1 MEHSLATSTG
11 DRYLH
16 KKFKKQLTIDT
27 TSTTLLQ
34 RKGEIF
40 AISPTSL
47 SANNG
52 HGSSIDHQTRAPLQ
66 DLQQHTV
73 ESNQKQPPHTAPANL
88 IESPPN
94 FVPNNYNRM
103 LSSTKMSS
111 ISNTN
116 PAVLVKDAISTYST
130 VEVDSS
136 RSMFLDDHRL
146 KTDTTNTDISSALD
160 NGNSYNQPSDLRTS
174 DNSSVV
180 SSNDILSLETHKSST
195 AGGKY
200 VCTFCNLSC
209 SKPSVLQKHIRAH
222 TNERP
227 YPCVSCGFSFKTRSN
242 LYKHCRSRTHRNRVM
257 GNNNNNSK
265 LMQADYDSG
274 NSNPED
280 DDLPPSGQGNQSNR
294 LYKPRF
300 HLDTTNYNTEESR
313 HVNNTND
320 SYFGTTVQLNC
331 AGLERSTEEPLNL
344 TYKNRKR
351 CLSDVGTET
360 STSGPTQ
367 TQSLIKELLLKNL
380 YADGNMQCPHC
391 KMIFRTVT
399 ELELHKLKNCRGF
412 TKSGSRYNRSNS
424 VNVASIFT
432 QNRSHFDNVPCIE
445 KVQPEQ
451 QQQRSQSIV
460 FPLKSPGPFLG
471 KTRLVEGEKQKS
483 FSFEDDIINN
493 HMNPYSSAASSTIND
508 WPNRY
513 SDYSP
518 LSANDVVKRPPVKLF
533 GGEVKITHQTSGE
546 SKSYKIDG
554 NSPPKHQQIDNNQLQ
569 SSYRFTP
576 ENSIH
581 ENHVVKSCL
590 QSGGTIVQNK
600 SQQQYNS
607 KRHKPEDDD
616 EMNVIRV
623 FDLPNSVNNYSQIKF
638 SPKITVNK
646 NISTTNNQETM
657 MDTSPIKYTNIKDF
671 SQKAAKLLQPNLRQL
686 NLSVPGIPSPSASSH
701 NQPHQV
707 THPKFHNSLVP
718 NGISEPPSDY
728 AFATSM
734 NNLAGG
740 SSNPMQF
747 MVDGKVV
754 RYVPGMPGP
763 IVAEEGRSNAGLL
776 RLVKPNV
783 QITPP
788 SDVPPAREEPMEV
801 IPVEIPKLEEP
812 PKPISHKRLASK
824 RPNSLPLKPSTLI
837 SKQHH
842 GLTPTMF
849 NQILISPDTPRVAKK
864 YNQHFLNGNY
874 FSYLDLKSSTRS
886 VYCTLNKTQP
896 YYLPLVSH
904 FSMYSEW
911 QHQDD
916 GFDRAYTSGLDSRQ
930 RPGAYSVA
938 GSARSRRRGRTTT
951 GEEVGSC
958 CETTVVQSNYKFIP
972 EPPLPT
978 SSPSPPIHTSPH
990 QSHSPNSKSQSHL
1003 PTFITNNL
1011 YPSPSTGPSFHPH
1024 TPGGASSSELLPGP
1038 GPGESSFGVGGV
1050 PMEEGEYVR
1059 GRGRGRFV
1067 CDQCGIRCKKP
1078 SMLKKHI
1085 RTHSNVRPYTC
1096 SHCNF
1101 SFKTK
1106 GNLTKHM
1113 KSKAHTKN
1121 YTASGGSGSGS
1132 GSSTHQSGN
1141 MTSDSSDDDES
1152 DMESSDESTR
1162 NQEHEAAYGLLS
1174 LSQKP
1179 NNSSSTS
1186 TNSNHSRLSP
1196 LTPTT
1201 PAPLSN
1207 QPPFMDSEQIAH
1219 VSKSNYVRNKILTE
1233 KPFIP
1238 WSTSLQVVTT
1248 TCSTSSAGGG
1258 MCRPL
1263 TYPYTSP
1270 LTEEPSKI
1278 SQLTKEATPMEIT
1291 EESPITNNIKNFN
1304 VIKRYDPEAL
1314 RSNQTTQPNLVTS
1327 EDWRKRRM
1335 LTTPEEP
1342 SPIRNG
1348 PRVSPKIHRLTAEM
1362 SPNVM
1367 DLSVN
1372 NHEVLSLQT
1381 SPKSSQHLPF
1391 QRRNEVEVDRLL
1403 QQSSRL
1409 SRVLSYVGA
1418 SYESPQKVRL
1428 SVSVNEN
1435 DCGTFVKQ
1443 PSPVERRP
1451 SHAVVY
1457 DNSAME
1463 TLADIATKQVKLERN
1478 AVAKDVASEFLKLAT
1493 KNNPSELGP
1502 SSMMGGT
1509 TVIPVSSTNHHHQK
1523 DVNDLMAKA
1532 QENKSCMVC
1541 GKSFNKPS
1549 QLRLHMNIHYL
1560 ERPFRCESCS
1570 VSFRTK
1576 GHLQKH
1582 ERSAGHH
1589 NKLCSSPT
1597 LITSE
1602 PRPFKCA
1609 DCNIAFRIHGHL
1621 AKHLRSKM
1629 HIMKLECLSKI
1640 PFGLYAELE
1649 RSNSL
1654 LTEINTADGEQCLSS
1669 LQMLAKKV
1677 FINDPSKLNYIE
1689 LNPIQQIDN
1698 IESDN

>member
-1 MEHSLATSTG
+1 MEHSTTATTTG

-27 TSTTLLQ
+27 TSTVLLQ
-34 RKGEIF
+34 RKGEPF
-40 AISPTSL
+40 ATSPTNL
-47 SANNG
+47 SVTN
-52 HGSSIDHQTRAPLQ
+52 DQPQTTIRAPLH
-66 DLQQHTV
+66 DLQQHTIQN
-73 ESNQKQPPHTAPANL
+73 SFDS
-88 IESPPN
+88 SPPSSN
-94 FVPNNYNRM
+94 FVPNNYNRLQ
-103 LSSTKMSS
+103 LSTNIKSS
-111 ISNTN
+111 IS
-116 PAVLVKDAISTYST
+116 AVESPS
-130 VEVDSS
+130 VDSATNQS
-136 RSMFLDDHRL
+136 PSSMFLVDHRL
-146 KTDTTNTDISSALD
+146 KTDTTTDNISCID
-160 NGNSYNQPSDLRTS
+160 NVSSYPSDM
-174 DNSSVV
+174 
-180 SSNDILSLETHKSST
+180 SLMETQKPSGT
-195 AGGKY
+195 GKY

-257 GNNNNNSK
+257 GNNNNNK
-265 LMQADYDSG
+265 LQTDCDSG

-280 DDLPPSGQGNQSNR
+280 DDLPPSNQTK

-313 HVNNTND
+313 HVNSTND
-320 SYFGTTVQLNC
+320 SYFGTTVHLNH
-331 AGLERSTEEPLNL
+331 AGVERSNEEPLNL

-360 STSGPTQ
+360 STAAPTQ

-380 YADGNMQCPHC
+380 YADVNMQCPHC

-432 QNRSHFDNVPCIE
+432 QNRSHFDNVPCID
-445 KVQPEQ
+445 KVIPSEQQ

-471 KTRLVEGEKQKS
+471 KTRLVEADKQKS
-483 FSFEDDIINN
+483 FSFEDDIIHN
-493 HMNPYSSAASSTIND
+493 HMSVYNNVSSSSSLINND
-508 WPNRY
+508 WPNF
-513 SDYSP
+513 SP
-518 LSANDVVKRPPVKLF
+518 LSVNEAVKRTPVKLF

-554 NSPPKHQQIDNNQLQ
+554 NSPPKHQQMENNHLQ
-569 SSYRFTP
+569 STSYGFTP
-576 ENSIH
+576 ENSVH

-600 SQQQYNS
+600 QQYHS
-607 KRHKPEDDD
+607 KRHKAEDEDDSGGS
-616 EMNVIRV
+616 VIRV
-623 FDLPNSVNNYSQIKF
+623 FDRSTSLINYGQMNYS
-638 SPKITVNK
+638 TCK
-646 NISTTNNQETM
+646 NISLTNNTPSDNSL
-657 MDTSPIKYTNIKDF
+657 MDTTPPIKYINIKDF

-686 NLSVPGIPSPSASSH
+686 NLSVPGIPLPSSSNGFSEQPAHSEFNNVFSSTASPM
-701 NQPHQV
+701 
-707 THPKFHNSLVP
+707 
-718 NGISEPPSDY
+718 ISDG
-728 AFATSM
+728 
-734 NNLAGG
+734 L
-740 SSNPMQF
+740 SNPMQF
-747 MVDGKVV
+747 VVDGKVV

-763 IVAEEGRSNAGLL
+763 IVAEDNGRRNAGLL

-783 QITPP
+783 HVTPP
-788 SDVPPAREEPMEV
+788 SEVVSLAPSEEPMEV
-801 IPVEIPKLEEP
+801 TPLEIPRLEEL
-812 PKPISHKRLASK
+812 PKPISHKRFASK
-824 RPNSLPLKPSTLI
+824 RPNSLPLKPSTAF

-842 GLTPTMF
+842 GLTPTVF

-896 YYLPLVSH
+896 YYLPLVAR

-916 GFDRAYTSGLDSRQ
+916 GLDRAYASGLDSRQ

-938 GSARSRRRGRTTT
+938 GSARSRRRERTST
-951 GEEVGSC
+951 GEQTGTC
-958 CETTVVQSNYKFIP
+958 CETAVVLSNYKFIP
-972 EPPLPT
+972 EPPRSPLSPVPSPCHHASL
-978 SSPSPPIHTSPH
+978 SSPNLTSP
-990 QSHSPNSKSQSHL
+990 K
-1003 PTFITNNL
+1003 TN
-1011 YPSPSTGPSFHPH
+1011 HPH
-1024 TPGGASSSELLPGP
+1024 YMGNNSFYPTTPLTPISVIALSNSSGALPGLMLD
-1038 GPGESSFGVGGV
+1038 GAGV

-1085 RTHSNVRPYTC
+1085 RTHTNVRPYTC

-1121 YTASGGSGSGS
+1121 YNTASGGSGSGS

-1141 MTSDSSDDDES
+1141 MTSDSSDDDDS
-1152 DMESSDESTR
+1152 DMDSSDESTR
-1162 NQEHEAAYGLLS
+1162 HQEHEAAYGLLS

-1179 NNSSSTS
+1179 NNGSSTS
-1186 TNSNHSRLSP
+1186 SNHSTTNNRLSP
-1196 LTPTT
+1196 MTPTT
-1201 PAPLSN
+1201 PLPLS

-1238 WSTSLQVVTT
+1238 WSTSIVSSTVSTT
-1248 TCSTSSAGGG
+1248 TTTSSGGNLY
-1258 MCRPL
+1258 RPL

-1270 LTEEPSKI
+1270 LTEEAPKTCLPSEVDK
-1278 SQLTKEATPMEIT
+1278 PD
-1291 EESPITNNIKNFN
+1291 NIKHFN
-1304 VIKRYDPEAL
+1304 VIKRYDPDVI
-1314 RSNQTTQPNLVTS
+1314 RSNQQVN
-1327 EDWRKRRM
+1327 EDWRKRRA

-1342 SPIRNG
+1342 SPRAFQA
-1348 PRVSPKIHRLTAEM
+1348 RVSPKIHRTSLET
-1362 SPNVM
+1362 SVI
-1367 DLSVN
+1367 DLSVANN
-1372 NHEVLSLQT
+1372 NHPAEVVLPSQQMLQLQ
-1381 SPKSSQHLPF
+1381 PKRLNGDVQAFHVQQMMFEQHLNVSALPE
-1391 QRRNEVEVDRLL
+1391 NEAVF
-1403 QQSSRL
+1403 
-1409 SRVLSYVGA
+1409 G
-1418 SYESPQKVRL
+1418 
-1428 SVSVNEN
+1428 
-1435 DCGTFVKQ
+1435 KQ
-1443 PSPVERRP
+1443 ISPVERRQN
-1451 SHAVVY
+1451 HVMMY

-1493 KNNPSELGP
+1493 KNSSGDLGG
-1502 SSMMGGT
+1502 SMMSGN
-1509 TVIPVSSTNHHHQK
+1509 TVIPVSGTNHHHQK

-1532 QENKSCMVC
+1532 QENKSCTVC

-1589 NKLCSSPT
+1589 NKLCSSPA
-1597 LITSE
+1597 LVTSE

-1669 LQMLAKKV
+1669 LKMLAKKV
-1677 FINDPSKLNYIE
+1677 FMNDPSKLNYMDV
-1689 LNPIQQIDN
+1689 NPN
-1698 IESDN
+1698 PLVEVIESDN